1 MTDVCAF
8 HCMDAGLGVGPSQE
22 SGGRDRVL
30 TGLYFILDGD
40 GGGWVR

>member
-8 HCMDAGLGVGPSQE
+8 ECMEVEPGQD

-30 TGLYFILDGD
+30 TGLHFILDGD
-40 GGGWVR
+40 GGG